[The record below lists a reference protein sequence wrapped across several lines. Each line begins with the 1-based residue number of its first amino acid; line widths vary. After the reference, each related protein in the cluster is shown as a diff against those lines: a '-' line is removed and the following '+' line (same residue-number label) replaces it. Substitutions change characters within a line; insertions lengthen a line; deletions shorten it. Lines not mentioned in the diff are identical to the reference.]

1 MITSRPLIGIGT
13 GVFPKH
19 RMIGKIILV
28 ALVGITAGYGL
39 GVAFAADAERGHTVT
54 LEEYIADFES
64 YRAGL
69 QSSEI
74 PMAGAIPLGMIM
86 VAGFFAIYEAMGLAV
101 GWVVALVLPSSRK
114 DTKVTS
120 AEEVPGSLGS

>member
-1 MITSRPLIGIGT
+1 MFTSRPLIGIGP

-19 RMIGKIILV
+19 QMIGKIILV
-28 ALVGITAGYGL
+28 ALVGVTAGYGL
-39 GVAFAADAERGHTVT
+39 GVAFAADAELGRTLT

-64 YRAGL
+64 YRAEL
-69 QSSEI
+69 QSAEVT
-74 PMAGAIPLGMIM
+74 MAGAIALGMIM
-86 VAGFFAIYEAMGLAV
+86 VAGFFALYEAMGLAV

-120 AEEVPGSLGS
+120 AEEVPGNLGS